1 MAGQEGGGSGEWRGR
16 GWRRASAPV
25 EKPWI
30 VRKEPFDTELPPS
43 AYADV
48 AAAQSYSLSA
58 VSIAA
63 WSRSIL
69 LCSVTSEPGM
79 YPAIGACAHAAVLAS
94 S

>member
-30 VRKEPFDTELPPS
+30 VRKAPFDTELPPS

-48 AAAQSYSLSA
+48 AAAQSNSLSA

-79 YPAIGACAHAAVLAS
+79 YPAIWSKHAAVLS
-94 S
+94 SS